1 MRKIII
7 TLLAVITV
15 TAVSSAQQK
24 GDMYVGGALGVG
36 TTSLI
41 VGGESSTGVSF
52 GIAPTFGYFVAD
64 KFKIGGSVA
73 YNVEVGDSASHAIQV
88 MPNIAYYVELCK
100 NFYYTPGLEL
110 GFVCGVTEG
119 ITMPGFGV
127 GLSLGSFEFRPT
139 PKFGFE
145 VNLLSFSYVL
155 LTYNDDYMRFNSN
168 GVVFD
173 LGLNPSVGLKY
184 YF

>member
-24 GDMYVGGALGVG
+24 GDKYVGGALGVG

-41 VGGESSTGVSF
+41 VGGESATGVSF
-52 GIAPTFGYFVAD
+52 GIAPEFGYFVAD
-64 KFKIGGSVA
+64 KFKIGGSIAYTVEMGDVA
-73 YNVEVGDSASHAIQV
+73 THTFQV
-88 MPNIAYYVELCK
+88 MPSIAYYVELCK
-100 NFYYTPGLEL
+100 NLYYTPGVQL
-110 GFVCGVTEG
+110 GFALGSSDG
-119 ITMPGFGV
+119 LTMPGFGV

-168 GVVFD
+168 AVVFN